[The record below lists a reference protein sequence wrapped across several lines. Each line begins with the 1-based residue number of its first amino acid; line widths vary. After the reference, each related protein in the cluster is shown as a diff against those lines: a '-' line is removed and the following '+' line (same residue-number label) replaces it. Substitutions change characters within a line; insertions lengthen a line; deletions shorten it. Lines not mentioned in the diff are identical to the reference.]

1 MKTFLITWK
10 TNSGFRHTPSL
21 IRGNSYPEAMKVN
34 FHKDA
39 TNAVQNYEEVFPWF
53 MNIKLK
59 SFQYP
64 VPVTLYYTQHGKG
77 KIYIK
82 WIDGMVSEDI
92 RNAVINTSTK
102 NYCFINEVAND
113 IYRQFNKL

>member
-1 MKTFLITWK
+1 MKTFLVTWK
-10 TNSGFRHTPSL
+10 ANSGFRHTPSL
-21 IRGNSYPEAMKVN
+21 IRGNSYPEAMRVN

-64 VPVTLYYTQHGKG
+64 VPVTLYYTQHGNG
-77 KIYIK
+77 KVYVK

-92 RNAVINTSTK
+92 RKAVSNSAK
-102 NYCFINEVAND
+102 KDF
-113 IYRQFNKL
+113 FNIQIFCKDVYNQLNG